1 MNSSLLKK
9 RLDYYRRPLRIKGAE
24 FDIPDSLAPLESF
37 FIPSLKHKET
47 FAAVERH
54 YKNRYP
60 LVWAERIENGTL
72 GIRVWCTP

>member
-1 MNSSLLKK
+1 MSLEPKLDWEYLK
-9 RLDYYRRPLRIKGAE
+9 RPALRIKGAR
-24 FDIPDSLAPLESF
+24 FDIPETLVPYQSF
-37 FIPSLKHKET
+37 FVPSLKHKET
-47 FAAVERH
+47 FAAVDRY

>member
-1 MNSSLLKK
+1 MTSSLLKK
-9 RLDYYRRPLRIKGAE
+9 RLDYYRRPLRVKGAE
-24 FDIPDSLAPLESF
+24 FDIPDALAPLQSF

-47 FAAVERH
+47 FAAVDRH

-60 LVWAERIENGTL
+60 LVWAERIENGVL